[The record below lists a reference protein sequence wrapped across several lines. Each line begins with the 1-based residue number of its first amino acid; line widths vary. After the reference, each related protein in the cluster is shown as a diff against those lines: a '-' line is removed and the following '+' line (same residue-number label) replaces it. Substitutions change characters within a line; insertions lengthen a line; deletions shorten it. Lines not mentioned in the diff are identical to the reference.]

1 MGTLAALLIWPWITA
16 QEETGQAL
24 HMQANSFI
32 LGMAL
37 FIKESP
43 AVKDLLYHLG
53 MWFNGW
59 IRGNVSSELAS
70 KYLDSFLGEGCGD
83 GGVSTGESLPTTS
96 SWQAH
101 SSASK

>member
-1 MGTLAALLIWPWITA
+1 MGTPAALLIWPWITA
-16 QEETGQAL
+16 QEVTGQAL
-24 HMQANSFI
+24 HMQADSFI

-59 IRGNVSSELAS
+59 IWGNISSGLAS
-70 KYLDSFLGEGCGD
+70 KYLDSFLGEGRGD
-83 GGVSTGESLPTTS
+83 GGVPTGESLPTS
-96 SWQAH
+96 SAPAH
-101 SSASK
+101 SSASR